1 MSQINYSAMTDK
13 ELRQYFIKHR
23 EDKIALQ
30 VYLERLSER
39 PDKKVITT
47 LDDPY
52 FDNKIQ
58 AAIRKQINKRASDI
72 LNYG

>member
-13 ELRQYFIKHR
+13 ELRQYFLKHR

-30 VYLERLSER
+30 AYLNRLSKR

-47 LDDPY
+47 LDDPN
-52 FDNKIQ
+52 FDERIQ
-58 AAIRKQINKRASDI
+58 AAIRKQMESK
-72 LNYG
+72 G

>member
-23 EDKIALQ
+23 EDKVALQ
-30 VYLERLSER
+30 AYLDRLSER

-47 LDDPY
+47 FKDPD
-52 FDNKIQ
+52 FDEKIQ
-58 AAIRKQINKRASDI
+58 AAIRKQMERKE
-72 LNYG
+72 